1 MAKPPDDDQSPT
13 DPADATPPHVE
24 IVYEGDASGDRPSFA
39 GLGEA
44 GDDPPG
50 ASTGHVVGT
59 DRLGAL
65 IGAVSDTVDDIRDQ
79 RPEAGTDMGALSAV
93 LPERV
98 AQVIQATQV
107 PVDVVVA
114 LLTDTAIGRT
124 GALRLDPTPPR
135 ITGGVATFTGRLRL
149 QRPPGRRH
157 VDLRVYPTT
166 SANLT
171 ILELLP
177 RRRWMPQTER
187 YLRSG
192 VPAVSELTDRIEAA
206 APTPP
211 PTDSPPQ

>member
-1 MAKPPDDDQSPT
+1 MAQPPDDDQPSS
-13 DPADATPPHVE
+13 ADDDAVPPRVE
-24 IVYEGDASGDRPSFA
+24 IVYEGDTDGERATFA
-39 GLGEA
+39 GLSDAGGE
-44 GDDPPG
+44 PP
-50 ASTGHVVGT
+50 ADHAGHVVGT

-65 IGAVSDTVDDIRDQ
+65 VGAVSDTVDDIRDQ
-79 RPEAGTDMGALSAV
+79 RPDGADTSALSAV

-124 GALRLDPTPPR
+124 GALRLDPAPPR
-135 ITGGVATFTGRLRL
+135 ITGGVATFHGRLRL

-171 ILELLP
+171 VLELLP

-187 YLRSG
+187 YLRAG

-206 APTPP
+206 APRTD
-211 PTDSPPQ
+211 PTTEDSP